1 MLRGSVVVT
10 MGNGGRLRQQVRE
23 TIHRYE
29 MLQAGE
35 KLLVAVSGGADSV
48 GLLHLL
54 CGLSDE
60 LGIELA
66 VAHLNH
72 KLRGEQADRDEA
84 YVRRLCADW
93 NLSCYVTRENVGE
106 QARQKGISLEEA
118 GRCARYEYFSTLA
131 EQHGFT
137 RVALGHTCSD
147 RVETLLINL
156 LRGSGLYGLRSIPPV
171 RGIFIRPLIA
181 SRREVVAE
189 YCEQQGLNP
198 RCDESNLDP
207 SDFLRNKIR
216 LQLLPLLGEEYS
228 EDPYEALLRIVRA
241 AEEELDWTEPLVDR
255 EFEQI
260 ASVGANKAKFDR
272 QKLSRLPAGLQQR
285 LLRRALVEL
294 LGAATDVGEAHYDTV
309 RKLLDGGRTGA
320 QVYLPG
326 KVLARIGYTELEL
339 VCGEQAQRQP
349 EDNEYWCYE
358 LPVPGSVEI
367 PQVGRVIAQP
377 VAERPSQLTDEAGTH
392 IIVDAEAVGM
402 MLHVR
407 NWRPG
412 DCMQP
417 LGMAGHKKLQDLFV
431 DEKIPQQQRQRIPLV
446 VDSQGRIIWVAGL
459 RMGEQFRVVESTT
472 KFLKLS
478 VAPLADK
485 VSSATDVEE

>member
-1 MLRGSVVVT
+1 
-10 MGNGGRLRQQVRE
+10 
-23 TIHRYE
+23 
-29 MLQAGE
+29 
-35 KLLVAVSGGADSV
+35 
-48 GLLHLL
+48 
-54 CGLSDE
+54 
-60 LGIELA
+60 
-66 VAHLNH
+66 
-72 KLRGEQADRDEA
+72 
-84 YVRRLCADW
+84 
-93 NLSCYVTRENVGE
+93 
-106 QARQKGISLEEA
+106 
-118 GRCARYEYFSTLA
+118 
-131 EQHGFT
+131 
-137 RVALGHTCSD
+137 
-147 RVETLLINL
+147 
-156 LRGSGLYGLRSIPPV
+156 V

-241 AEEELDWTEPLVDR
+241 AEEELDWTEPLV
-255 EFEQI
+255 
-260 ASVGANKAKFDR
+260 
-272 QKLSRLPAGLQQR
+272 
-285 LLRRALVEL
+285 
-294 LGAATDVGEAHYDTV
+294 DVGEAHYDTV

-392 IIVDAEAVGM
+392 IIVDA
-402 MLHVR
+402 
-407 NWRPG
+407 
-412 DCMQP
+412 
-417 LGMAGHKKLQDLFV
+417 
-431 DEKIPQQQRQRIPLV
+431 
-446 VDSQGRIIWVAGL
+446 AGL
-459 RMGEQFRVVESTT
+459 FGS
-472 KFLKLS
+472 LGYGWG
-478 VAPLADK
+478 
-485 VSSATDVEE
+485 SSSGW